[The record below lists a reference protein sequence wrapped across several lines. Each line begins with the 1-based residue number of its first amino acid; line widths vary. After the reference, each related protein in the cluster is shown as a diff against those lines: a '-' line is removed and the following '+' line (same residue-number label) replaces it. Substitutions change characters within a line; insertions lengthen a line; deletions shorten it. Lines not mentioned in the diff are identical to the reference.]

1 MSRPPLPPFTRE
13 TAAQKARMAEDAW
26 NSRDP
31 ERVALAYTEDSRWRN
46 RSEVFEGRAA
56 IVAFLTRKWAKELD
70 YRLIKDLW
78 AFDGNRIAVRFQYEW
93 HDATGQWHRS
103 YGNEQWEFDEHG
115 LMRRR
120 EASIN
125 DIAIAE
131 KDRRFH
137 WAAPGPRPRMCRA
150 WAKARSDGVR
160 RGASI
165 SPRRIDEIFKR
176 LAGLE
181 SLDLARDIF
190 GDLVGIG
197 VGGVVRRQHDLR
209 MGPERTVRRQWLD
222 L

>member
-31 ERVALAYTEDSRWRN
+31 VRVSLAYTEDSRWRN
-46 RSEVFEGRAA
+46 RSEVLQGRED
-56 IVAFLTRKWAKELD
+56 IVAFLTRKWEKERE

-78 AFDGNRIAVRFQYEW
+78 AFDENRIAVRFQYEW
-93 HDATGQWHRS
+93 HDASGQWYRS

-137 WAAPGPRPRMCRA
+137 WTAPGPRPA
-150 WAKARSDGVR
+150 DV
-160 RGASI
+160 
-165 SPRRIDEIFKR
+165 P
-176 LAGLE
+176 GLGT
-181 SLDLARDIF
+181 DPF
-190 GDLVGIG
+190 
-197 VGGVVRRQHDLR
+197 
-209 MGPERTVRRQWLD
+209 
-222 L
+222 